1 MEELDINAY
10 LKELYEFEKQLFEQ
24 IVLKEEISDEEDIAS
39 KIEEEEGQYSYTEI
53 KGNEES
59 HKTKPGIKNIHDTS
73 FRNVLANK
81 REAYLFINSVLK
93 LKGTENEIGMEELEQ
108 CNNRYITKAY
118 YNKETDILYKIKNR
132 PVFILIEHQSSVDYT
147 MPERIIE
154 YLVEILRKYNIE
166 RKKIKNKISTIP
178 TIIPIVLYTG
188 NKKWNVKTYLGENQ
202 QKVPGFKS
210 IEFGRYILVDT
221 NKYKEEELIEE
232 DGALSKIL
240 LLEKS
245 KDVEKTYKKIKYED
259 LKEYEKELIDE
270 YTCNVAARV
279 LPELKIEEIREKL
292 RKKEGGKSMLAD
304 ALLKMKENYI
314 IEGRKEGR
322 KSGIIEGI
330 ESGKREE
337 KLKIAKSLKLMGLKI
352 EDIVKATGLSKKE
365 IENL

>member
-1 MEELDINAY
+1 MEDLDIKTY

-39 KIEEEEGQYSYTEI
+39 KIEE
-53 KGNEES
+53 
-59 HKTKPGIKNIHDTS
+59 
-73 FRNVLANK
+73 
-81 REAYLFINSVLK
+81 
-93 LKGTENEIGMEELEQ
+93 LEQ
-108 CNNRYITKAY
+108 CDNRYITKAY

-132 PVFILIEHQSSVDYT
+132 PVFILIEHQSSVDYA

-166 RKKIKNKISTIP
+166 RQKTKNKTSIIQ

-259 LKEYEKELIDE
+259 LEEYEKELIDE

-352 EDIVKATGLSKKE
+352 EDIVKATGLSKEE
-365 IENL
+365 IQKL

>member
-1 MEELDINAY
+1 
-10 LKELYEFEKQLFEQ
+10 
-24 IVLKEEISDEEDIAS
+24 
-39 KIEEEEGQYSYTEI
+39 
-53 KGNEES
+53 
-59 HKTKPGIKNIHDTS
+59 
-73 FRNVLANK
+73 
-81 REAYLFINSVLK
+81 
-93 LKGTENEIGMEELEQ
+93 
-108 CNNRYITKAY
+108 
-118 YNKETDILYKIKNR
+118 
-132 PVFILIEHQSSVDYT
+132 

-166 RKKIKNKISTIP
+166 RQKTKNKTSIIP

-352 EDIVKATGLSKKE
+352 EDIVKATGLSKEE
-365 IENL
+365 IQKL

>member
-1 MEELDINAY
+1 MEDLDIKTY

-24 IVLKEEISDEEDIAS
+24 IVLKEEISDEEDIDS
-39 KIEEEEGQYSYTEI
+39 KI
-53 KGNEES
+53 
-59 HKTKPGIKNIHDTS
+59 
-73 FRNVLANK
+73 
-81 REAYLFINSVLK
+81 
-93 LKGTENEIGMEELEQ
+93 EELEQ
-108 CNNRYITKAY
+108 CDNRYITKAY

-132 PVFILIEHQSSVDYT
+132 LVFILIEHQSNVDYA

-166 RKKIKNKISTIP
+166 RKKTKNKTSIIP

-304 ALLKMKENYI
+304 ALLKMKESYI
-314 IEGRKEGR
+314 IEGRKEGMKVGIKEGISKGKKAGIIEGISR
-322 KSGIIEGI
+322 GKKAGIIEGI

-337 KLKIAKSLKLMGLKI
+337 KLKIAKSLKIMGLKI
-352 EDIVKATGLSKKE
+352 EDIVKATGLSKEE
-365 IENL
+365 IKKL

>member
-1 MEELDINAY
+1 
-10 LKELYEFEKQLFEQ
+10 
-24 IVLKEEISDEEDIAS
+24 
-39 KIEEEEGQYSYTEI
+39 
-53 KGNEES
+53 
-59 HKTKPGIKNIHDTS
+59 
-73 FRNVLANK
+73 
-81 REAYLFINSVLK
+81 
-93 LKGTENEIGMEELEQ
+93 MEELEQ

-118 YNKETDILYKIKNR
+118 FNKETDILYKIKNR

-188 NKKWNVKTYLGENQ
+188 NKKWNVKTYLRENQ
-202 QKVPGFKS
+202 QNVPGFKS

-314 IEGRKEGR
+314 IEGRK
-322 KSGIIEGI
+322 SGIIEGI

-352 EDIVKATGLSKKE
+352 EDIVKATGLSKEE
-365 IENL
+365 IQKL

>member
-1 MEELDINAY
+1 MEDLDIKTY

-24 IVLKEEISDEEDIAS
+24 IVLKEEISDEEDIDS
-39 KIEEEEGQYSYTEI
+39 KI
-53 KGNEES
+53 
-59 HKTKPGIKNIHDTS
+59 
-73 FRNVLANK
+73 
-81 REAYLFINSVLK
+81 
-93 LKGTENEIGMEELEQ
+93 EELEQ
-108 CNNRYITKAY
+108 CDNRYITKAY

-166 RKKIKNKISTIP
+166 RQKTKNKTSIIP

-352 EDIVKATGLSKKE
+352 EDIVKATGLSKEE
-365 IENL
+365 IQKL